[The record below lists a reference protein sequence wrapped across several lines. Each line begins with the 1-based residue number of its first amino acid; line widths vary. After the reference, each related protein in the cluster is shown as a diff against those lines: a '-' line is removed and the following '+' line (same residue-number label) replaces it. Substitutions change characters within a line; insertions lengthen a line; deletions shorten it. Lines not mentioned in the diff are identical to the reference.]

1 MSLMS
6 LEHVSKIYPKGS
18 RPALDDISLD
28 VNRGDFVFLV
38 GASGSGKTTLLSL
51 LLREEEASSGEI
63 HVAGNDLRRL
73 ANRQVPQYRR
83 SLGFI
88 FQDYKLLNNKT
99 VYQNVAFA
107 LEVIGTSRATI
118 RSLVPRVLETVGLTG
133 KENNY
138 PHELSGGEAQ
148 RVAIARAYV
157 NHPQIILADEP
168 TGNLDPTTS
177 LGIMEVLD
185 AINRTGT
192 TIVMATHNEEIV
204 NSMRK
209 RVVELHAGKIVR
221 DEREGSYDS
230 ALYFPDADVEQNSK
244 AQQSVDLSYK
254 NSESE
259 SAKTEE
265 NKNDSYNNSASTASS
280 KNDANEFDS
289 DSENASSIDSSKYDA
304 KSEKVES
311 DSKERESSNN
321 SQSSNSSS
329 SSSSF
334 SYSSEFK
341 NGAQHKRL
349 SKKELRAL
357 QAQQALDLVANTLKN
372 SESENEGIARL
383 AQSVHSGRTGRYG
396 EVFQSLETTMTWG
409 RGLVLDSNHDSESGN
424 DSESGHSSEPG
435 LDHSSDPNSGSNN
448 NPPAPPVP
456 PEFNKNDKKRSVS
469 SSSKADSLEQGKN
482 NAENS
487 DNNSANGSFS
497 SNSYANDEDAN
508 SIIDGE
514 NK

>member
-1 MSLMS
+1 MSLIS
-6 LEHVSKIYPKGS
+6 LEHVSKIYPKGT

-51 LLREEEASSGEI
+51 LLREEEATKGEI

-73 ANRQVPQYRR
+73 VNRQVPQYIRT
-83 SLGFI
+83 LGFI

-107 LEVIGTSRATI
+107 LEVIGTSRSTI
-118 RSLVPRVLETVGLTG
+118 KSLVPRVLETVGLTG

-157 NHPQIILADEP
+157 NHPQILLADEP

-230 ALYFPDADVEQNSK
+230 ALYFPDADVEQKSK
-244 AQQSVDLSYK
+244 AQQAVEG
-254 NSESE
+254 ESGVR
-259 SAKTEE
+259 AVA
-265 NKNDSYNNSASTASS
+265 DSG
-280 KNDANEFDS
+280 S
-289 DSENASSIDSSKYDA
+289 DNTSF
-304 KSEKVES
+304 
-311 DSKERESSNN
+311 
-321 SQSSNSSS
+321 NSSS
-329 SSSSF
+329 EDPKNYRFMSKRAKRAAQAKQAMDAVAQTLQNG
-334 SYSSEFK
+334 SE
-341 NGAQHKRL
+341 
-349 SKKELRAL
+349 
-357 QAQQALDLVANTLKN
+357 D
-372 SESENEGIARL
+372 NEGIARL

-396 EVFQSLETTMTWG
+396 EVFQPLETTMTWG
-409 RGLVLDSNHDSESGN
+409 RGLSI
-424 DSESGHSSEPG
+424 
-435 LDHSSDPNSGSNN
+435 
-448 NPPAPPVP
+448 PPAPPVQKS
-456 PEFNKNDKKRSVS
+456 N
-469 SSSKADSLEQGKN
+469 G
-482 NAENS
+482 AENIVENDIENS
-487 DNNSANGSFS
+487 GDNSGDNVDNTSENSSETGDYTESKE
-497 SNSYANDEDAN
+497 SNENSKSEASKSENLKNEGDE
-508 SIIDGE
+508 
-514 NK
+514 

>member
-230 ALYFPDADVEQNSK
+230 ALYFPDADVEQKSK

-254 NSESE
+254 NNESE

-265 NKNDSYNNSASTASS
+265 NKNDSYNSSESTSSS
-280 KNDANEFDS
+280 KNNANEFDS
-289 DSENASSIDSSKYDA
+289 DSENASSIDSSKDDA

-311 DSKERESSNN
+311 DSKELESSNDL
-321 SQSSNSSS
+321 QSSNSSS

-409 RGLVLDSNHDSESGN
+409 RGLVLNSDHGSESESESG
-424 DSESGHSSEPG
+424 SGS
-435 LDHSSDPNSGSNN
+435 DHDSDPNSGSNN
-448 NPPAPPVP
+448 NPPYPPAP
-456 PEFNKNDKKRSVS
+456 PEFNKNDKKRSS
-469 SSSKADSLEQGKN
+469 SNSSKVDSLEQGKN
-482 NAENS
+482 NTENS

-497 SNSYANDEDAN
+497 SNSYENDEDAN

>member
-1 MSLMS
+1 M
-6 LEHVSKIYPKGS
+6 
-18 RPALDDISLD
+18 
-28 VNRGDFVFLV
+28 FLV

-51 LLREEEASSGEI
+51 LLREEEANGGEI
-63 HVAGNDLRRL
+63 HVGGNDLRRL
-73 ANRQVPQYRR
+73 SNRQVPQYRR

-209 RVVELHAGKIVR
+209 RVVELHEGKIVR

-230 ALYFPDADVEQNSK
+230 ALYFPDSDVEQKSK
-244 AQQSVDLSYK
+244 AQQSVEK
-254 NSESE
+254 NSEE
-259 SAKTEE
+259 AEI
-265 NKNDSYNNSASTASS
+265 SASS
-280 KNDANEFDS
+280 NQ
-289 DSENASSIDSSKYDA
+289 SENT
-304 KSEKVES
+304 
-311 DSKERESSNN
+311 ER
-321 SQSSNSSS
+321 
-329 SSSSF
+329 
-334 SYSSEFK
+334 
-341 NGAQHKRL
+341 HKRL
-349 SKKELRAL
+349 SKKAQR
-357 QAQQALDLVANTLKN
+357 AQQARETVDIVTQSLQSDTA
-372 SESENEGIARL
+372 ENDGIARL

-409 RGLVLDSNHDSESGN
+409 RGLVTTNDKDVEEDVSEVDISEDNKESAEAAETVESTESHETHESTESSEVSEKSQSETSEESQSVAENHSQSDSES
-424 DSESGHSSEPG
+424 ESKSQLP
-435 LDHSSDPNSGSNN
+435 PM
-448 NPPAPPVP
+448 PPAPPKPSVAAANTNN
-456 PEFNKNDKKRSVS
+456 ENISVDDSNNDTNKT
-469 SSSKADSLEQGKN
+469 EG
-482 NAENS
+482 AE
-487 DNNSANGSFS
+487 
-497 SNSYANDEDAN
+497 
-508 SIIDGE
+508 
-514 NK
+514 

>member
-230 ALYFPDADVEQNSK
+230 ALYFPDADVEQKSK

-254 NSESE
+254 NNESE

-265 NKNDSYNNSASTASS
+265 NKNDSYNSSESTSSS
-280 KNDANEFDS
+280 KNNANEFDS
-289 DSENASSIDSSKYDA
+289 DSENASSIDSSKDDA

-311 DSKERESSNN
+311 DSKELESSNDL
-321 SQSSNSSS
+321 QSSNSSS
-329 SSSSF
+329 SSSSY

-409 RGLVLDSNHDSESGN
+409 RGLVLNSDHGSESE
-424 DSESGHSSEPG
+424 SESDSGS
-435 LDHSSDPNSGSNN
+435 DHDSDPNSGSNN
-448 NPPAPPVP
+448 NPPYPPAP
-456 PEFNKNDKKRSVS
+456 PEFNKNDKKRSS
-469 SSSKADSLEQGKN
+469 SNSSKVDSLEQGKN
-482 NAENS
+482 NTENS

-497 SNSYANDEDAN
+497 SNSYENDEDAN